1 MPFHFMVKPIG
12 AQCNLRCDYCFYLEK
27 SALYPGKKAAQ
38 NRMSDDTL
46 EALIRSQ
53 IASRIVGQTEVQ
65 FAWQGGEPTL
75 MGLPFFERVVALQER
90 YAPAGVRIANTF
102 QTNGVLVDDSYARFF
117 HDHQFLVG
125 ISIDGPEL
133 LHDRY
138 RRDAAGRGSFK
149 AVMAGIDCL
158 NRHQVEYNLLSVVQ
172 SDNALHPEEVYGFL
186 SRLGSAFIQFIPI
199 VEADPQNPANTAGP
213 RSVGAAQWGDFLN
226 RVFHLWR
233 ERDIGR
239 IYIQHFDMML
249 GLVLGHPPTLCVH
262 APECGRAL
270 AVEHTGDLYS
280 CDHFVDHAHFLGNLT
295 QQSLATMVDSP
306 EQQRFGQAK
315 TASLPKDCRDCR
327 FLHFCHGGCPKD
339 RLLETESG
347 KLNWLCAGYRAF
359 YEETTPYFAAMARAF
374 GQRRPASDY
383 PLFLKPAANGDGF

>member
-1 MPFHFMVKPIG
+1 MAKPIG

-38 NRMSDDTL
+38 SRMSDDTL

-53 IASRIVGQTEVQ
+53 IESRAVGQTEVQ

-90 YAPAGVRIANTF
+90 HAPAGVRIANTF

-125 ISIDGPEL
+125 ISIDGPEP

-138 RRDAAGRGSFK
+138 RRDASGRGSFK

-158 NRHQVEYNLLSVVQ
+158 NRHQVEYNLLSSVQ
-172 SDNALHPEEVYGFL
+172 SDNAEHPDEVYRFL
-186 SRLGSAFIQFIPI
+186 SGLGSAFIQFIPI
-199 VEADPQNPANTAGP
+199 VEVEPRNAANIVSS
-213 RSVGAAQWGDFLN
+213 RSVGAVQWGDFLT
-226 RVFHLWR
+226 RVFHRWR

-239 IYIQHFDMML
+239 IYVQHFDMML
-249 GLVLGHPPTLCVH
+249 GLVLGHPATLCVH

-270 AVEHTGDLYS
+270 AVEHNGDLYS
-280 CDHFVDHAHFLGNLT
+280 CDHFVDQAHFRGNLT
-295 QQSLATMVDSP
+295 CQSLASMVDSP
-306 EQQRFGQAK
+306 EQRRFGQAK
-315 TASLPKDCRDCR
+315 TASLPKECRDCR

-339 RLLETESG
+339 RLLVIDSG

-359 YEETTPYFAAMARAF
+359 YEETTPYFAAMACAL

-383 PLFLKPAANGDGF
+383 PHFMQPA